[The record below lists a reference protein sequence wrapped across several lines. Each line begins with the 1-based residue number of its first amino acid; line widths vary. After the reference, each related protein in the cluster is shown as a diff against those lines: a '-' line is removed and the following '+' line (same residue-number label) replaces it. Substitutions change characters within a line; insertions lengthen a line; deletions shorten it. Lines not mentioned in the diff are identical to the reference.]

1 LPNLKHEAT
10 AFFKLRGE
18 LDEGRSGRL
27 ERELGTLD
35 GVIKVEVNFILDVV
49 SVEYDPDKLMLD
61 DIKEKVDGSRKTS
74 KRLGKHPAPRRP
86 ASRKTPGIS

>member
-1 LPNLKHEAT
+1 MPNLKHEAT

-74 KRLGKHPAPRRP
+74 RRQGQHPAPGPP
-86 ASRKTPGIS
+86 ASRKAPDMS